1 MTVAGSFRGAFKPLT
16 EGELDRIHMATL
28 DVLEHIGVRFT
39 NPYVQQHWR
48 EAGFAPDAT
57 GLIRLPPHVVED
69 AIRETPR
76 HYTRWGK
83 IRDLDV
89 HMGDGG
95 LYIGVGSLPLY
106 IVEWGDGAF
115 VRRHATREDMVRFA
129 RLGDACPN
137 LAIGNGQVK
146 PADVPDCVVHAI
158 WNQNA
163 VKSIAKPTCCWYA
176 LDVQTAQ
183 DTLAIL
189 RAAAGG
195 DEELRRLKTWA
206 ITICPDQALSWGDS
220 AVGLVEMAKAGV
232 PIEIM
237 PMPFPGSMTPVTMAG
252 TIVQF
257 NAEILAAL
265 VLAQTLHPGVPI
277 NYTTYGG
284 VMDMRSAAHAFG
296 APEVAL
302 YNAAAAQLSN
312 WYGIPNNLVTGISD
326 SKVPDAQAAYE
337 KVLTTL
343 VPGLAGADSTSLI
356 GGELD
361 FGLSASYEQLMIDD
375 EIAGQILRIV
385 RGFEVNEETLALDVI
400 RAVGPGGHY
409 LETDHTLRHFR
420 EELWTPTLTD
430 RRAWE
435 VWESEGKKDI
445 LARARE
451 RVEALLATHQ
461 PIPLPEERAR
471 VVDAVVRD
479 ICEREGIEYEKVAV

>member
-1 MTVAGSFRGAFKPLT
+1 MRCASFPHDAFRPLGT
-16 EGELDRIHMATL
+16 AQLDRIHAATL
-28 DVLEHIGVRFT
+28 DVLENVGVRFT
-39 NPYVQQHWR
+39 NEYVQEHWHQ
-48 EAGFAPDAT
+48 AGFVPDDT
-57 GLIRLPPHVVED
+57 GLVRLAPHVVEA
-69 AIRETPR
+69 AIGKAPR
-76 HYTRWGK
+76 RYTRRGK
-83 IRDLDV
+83 TRDLDI

-106 IVEWGDGAF
+106 VVEWVGTEF
-115 VRRHATREDMVRFA
+115 IRRDAKREDMVRFA
-129 RLGDACPN
+129 HLGDACPH

-146 PADVPDCVVHAI
+146 PKDVPESVIHAV

-163 VKSIAKPTCCWYA
+163 VKNIAKPTCCWYA

-183 DTLAIL
+183 DTVAIL
-189 RAAAGG
+189 HAAAGG

-206 ITICPDQALSWGDS
+206 ITICPDQGLSWGDS

-232 PIEIM
+232 PLEIM
-237 PMPFPGSMTPVTMAG
+237 PMPFPGSMTPVTLAA

-265 VLAQTLHPGVPI
+265 VLAQALNPGIPV

-284 VMDMRSAAHAFG
+284 TMDMQLATHSFG

-302 YNAAAAQLSN
+302 YNAAAAQLSK

-337 KVLTTL
+337 KALTTV
-343 VPGLAGADSTSLI
+343 VPCLAGADSTSLI

-361 FGLSASYEQLMIDD
+361 FGLSASYEQLVIDD

-400 RAVGPGGHY
+400 REVGPGGHY
-409 LETDHTLRHFR
+409 LDSRHTRQHYR
-420 EELWTPTLTD
+420 EELWLPALAD
-430 RRAWE
+430 RRSWE
-435 VWESEGKKDI
+435 TWAADGKKDVFQ
-445 LARARE
+445 RAQE
-451 RVEALLATHQ
+451 RVEKLLEEHK

-471 VVDAVVRD
+471 DVDAVVRG
-479 ICEREGIEYEKVAV
+479 ICERENVDYDSVAV